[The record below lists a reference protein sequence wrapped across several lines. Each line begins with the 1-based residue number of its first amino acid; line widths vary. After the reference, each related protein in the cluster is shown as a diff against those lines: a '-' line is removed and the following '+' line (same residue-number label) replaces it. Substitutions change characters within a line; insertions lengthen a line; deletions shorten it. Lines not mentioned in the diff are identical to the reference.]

1 MKIKRWA
8 VLLLTAC
15 LMSLPLLGGCEKE
28 YEDLRDDK
36 YITMVFTNT
45 HYEEVESYAPEMKY
59 LLGENDPSTG
69 RMYAAGYIG
78 PMLLT
83 QSIEQMQEEVNM
95 AFDMAEK
102 FNIPVYFQLDDI
114 NNYTTLFGGG
124 AEVKYWEDPSMVRVD
139 RISRRGRRVRRAEQV
154 RGTAEVL
161 VQLGQLARCQSR
173 AQFRLAKVPRTDRAQ
188 SERRLFETPERAL

>member
-114 NNYTTLFGGG
+114 NNYTTLFGGD
-124 AEVKYWEDPSMVRVD
+124 AEVKYWEDPSMCEW
-139 RISRRGRRVRRAEQV
+139 IAFPEEGEEYGGQNKY
-154 RGTAEVL
+154 GELAEVL

-188 SERRLFETPERAL
+188 FERRLFETPERAL

>member
-124 AEVKYWEDPSMVRVD
+124 CLVCCG
-139 RISRRGRRVRRAEQV
+139 RGRGQSYVLRSLCIGGQRGGCHTGGQGQSHGGFFEFLVRHKIRSFRSAHKRYYKLYLYGDKTEQ
-154 RGTAEVL
+154 
-161 VQLGQLARCQSR
+161 
-173 AQFRLAKVPRTDRAQ
+173 
-188 SERRLFETPERAL
+188 

>member
-28 YEDLRDDK
+28 YKDLRDDK

-83 QSIEQMQEEVNM
+83 QSIEQMQEARDCNSPRPCR
-95 AFDMAEK
+95 F
-102 FNIPVYFQLDDI
+102 P
-114 NNYTTLFGGG
+114 
-124 AEVKYWEDPSMVRVD
+124 
-139 RISRRGRRVRRAEQV
+139 RASSSCPPY
-154 RGTAEVL
+154 R
-161 VQLGQLARCQSR
+161 
-173 AQFRLAKVPRTDRAQ
+173 
-188 SERRLFETPERAL
+188 